1 MSKMLELAERLAK
14 APDAEAFGLFAYNGR
29 DLIDAALRQ
38 CSAVSVK
45 PTAWRVWWVSLNTAR
60 TALFED
66 HDKATAAARE
76 NAGCVIPLYATSER
90 TEPQTAP
97 TCQCNNPLVMMK
109 DGREHCGKCGRPA
122 AQCQAESEK

>member
-1 MSKMLELAERLAK
+1 MNKMLELAKRLAK

-38 CSAVSVK
+38 CSAESEPK
-45 PTAWRVWWVSLNTAR
+45 AWRYFDTKSPEPKWHVTDVEPANDGSYIVQPLAP
-60 TALFED
+60 L
-66 HDKATAAARE
+66 AA
-76 NAGCVIPLYATSER
+76 